1 MKKILLSLMLI
12 GAFAI
17 VRAQLCGAGA
27 IRTWVG
33 TVQPWNPGGLSQAPI
48 VINGLSADWEQ
59 YISGPFAYSGSP
71 KNTYETNPYPSPIA
85 AANIQRDG
93 LKGAPVGVDYDL
105 DDVGQVHRDLRYF
118 AFTYDI
124 ANVYFFF
131 RRPANNTAQVSL
143 YYFIDKNVDG
153 WMANGEPVI
162 KITFNN
168 SGSSIEMG
176 YYTAVNSN
184 GTAAG
189 SYDAIK
195 GNIMTAPVARAKT
208 GSQSGWVVGIADGWN
223 MPGTYNTA
231 TGLPALTN
239 VSGVAEVFK
248 AETLVDNFS
257 DGSEGGFGVEFAVP
271 WKYFATFTG
280 GAFQAGTSLNYTSIF
295 TWHVSLVGGNSGIS
309 GAEDNAGGCC
319 SGLGVSGTAEVS
331 KSGFWE
337 KTSADPYHYRLNLS
351 FTNLKAYQT
360 NVVIGGIKIIDPKDA
375 LGNPLSAANL
385 SNWTL
390 TGYKNPDCIVGNGD
404 DADAVTFTY
413 SGSSGTTHSFVSSD
427 LIKSTATVAAAPGPA
442 ATACYYINFNAFSFP
457 PVKSADVEFDYSTV
471 FDISSGTC
479 DNLQSGVSSGT
490 FSVLPV
496 KITYF
501 NAARSGQNVNLTW
514 QTSIEE
520 NSKGFEVQRFIGT
533 AGWETIGFI
542 PSQAVNGS
550 SSSALNYQ
558 FTDLNNTTKGIT
570 QYRLKEVDKDNH
582 AAYSVIR
589 SVRGEGQ
596 KSNTIIYP
604 NPSGDGKINIV
615 FDGTGTLR
623 DLSLMDAS
631 GKTLKQW
638 KGVTNNNIHIENL
651 NAGFYT
657 VRIVNVETG
666 EQLVEKFIV
675 NKR

>member
-1 MKKILLSLMLI
+1 MLV

-33 TVQPWNPGGLSQAPI
+33 TVQPWNPGGSSQAPI
-48 VINGLSADWEQ
+48 VINGSSTADWDAN
-59 YISGPFAYSGSP
+59 ISGPFAYSGSP
-71 KNTYETNPYPSPIA
+71 KNTYETNPYLAPIA
-85 AANIQRDG
+85 PANIQKDG
-93 LKGAPVGVDYDL
+93 LKAGTGADFDL
-105 DDVGQVHRDLRYF
+105 DAVGQDHRDLRYF
-118 AFTYDI
+118 AFTYDK

-131 RRPANNTAQVSL
+131 RRPANNTAQVAL

-153 WMANGEPVI
+153 WMKTGEPVI
-162 KITFNN
+162 KVTFNN

-189 SYDAIK
+189 SYDAVK
-195 GNIMTAPVARAKT
+195 GNIMTAPIARAKSGNT
-208 GSQSGWVVGIADGWN
+208 SGWAVGIADGWS
-223 MPGTYNTA
+223 MPGEYHTG
-231 TGLPALTN
+231 TGLPALAVTN
-239 VSGVAEVFK
+239 GVQEIFNA
-248 AETLVDNFS
+248 ASLTDNFS
-257 DGSEGGFGVEFAVP
+257 DGTAGGFGVEFAVP
-271 WKYFATFTG
+271 WRYFAMFSAAGVYQG
-280 GAFQAGTSLNYTSIF
+280 GTALNYTSIF
-295 TWHVSLVGGNSGIS
+295 TWHVSLVNGNSGVD

-337 KTSADPYHYRLNLS
+337 KTTPGNPYLYRLNLS

-375 LGNPLSAANL
+375 LGNPLPASAIA
-385 SNWTL
+385 NWTL
-390 TGYKNPDCIVGNGD
+390 TGFKNPDCIVGNGD
-404 DADAVTFTY
+404 DAAAVTFTY
-413 SGSSGTTHSFVSSD
+413 NGSVGTTHSFVSSD
-427 LIKSTATVAAAPGPA
+427 LIKSTATVAAAPGPL

-457 PVKSADVEFDYSTV
+457 PVKSADVEFDYTTV

-479 DNLQSGVSSGT
+479 DDLQSGVSSGT

-533 AGWETIGFI
+533 AGWETIGFT
-542 PSQAVNGS
+542 PTQAVNGS

-558 FTDLNNTTKGIT
+558 FADLNNTTKGIT
-570 QYRLKEVDKDNH
+570 QYRLKEVDRDNH

-604 NPSGDGKINIV
+604 NPSGDGKVNIV
-615 FDGTGTLR
+615 FDGTSTVR
-623 DLSLMDAS
+623 DLSLMDVS

-638 KGVTNNNIHIENL
+638 KGVTNNNIHIDNL

-666 EQLVEKFIV
+666 EQVVEKFIV